1 MFKMPADFGKMFA
14 STSPV
19 DFKALAEIQQKN
31 MNAFVA
37 ANTKLVEGAQA
48 MFKRQAE
55 MMQGAVKEGMEA
67 ARDNF
72 AAANIGKVEKQV
84 EFMKTSAEKQV
95 ANAREIAEMAGKS
108 GTEAMEIL
116 RKRATDSVGEFT
128 QLVKAA

>member
-14 STSPV
+14 ATSTV

-37 ANTKLVEGAQA
+37 ANTRLVEGAQA

-128 QLVKAA
+128 QMVKAA

>member
-14 STSPV
+14 STSTV

-55 MMQGAVKEGMEA
+55 MVQGAVKEGMEA

-72 AAANIGKVEKQV
+72 AAANLGKVEKQV